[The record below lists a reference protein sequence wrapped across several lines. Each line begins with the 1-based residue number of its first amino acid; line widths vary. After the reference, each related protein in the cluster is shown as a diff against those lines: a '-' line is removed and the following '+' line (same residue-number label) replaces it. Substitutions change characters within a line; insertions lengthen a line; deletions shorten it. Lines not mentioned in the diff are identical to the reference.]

1 MGYITNVKQQGQYT
15 LCFQEH
21 FCFHSRWCS
30 EVKGHTCT
38 RLHQEV
44 GSRRQWG
51 EGWQGPMQRGHSM
64 ESRQRTISSS
74 VRYSFPPSDRA
85 MMLSLYSPSPVK
97 STSCQHAGGLR
108 RKHRVSGHRTVYI
121 HTYKDTM
128 QSLRIL
134 YAAIPAQLYIWQVEK

>member
-1 MGYITNVKQQGQYT
+1 MGYTTNAKQQGQYT

-21 FCFHSRWCS
+21 FCFHSRWCG

-44 GSRRQWG
+44 GSRRQWV

-97 STSCQHAGGLR
+97 STSCQHAGVVQGEKTQLSGTE
-108 RKHRVSGHRTVYI
+108 VSVHVTKIECRACVYC
-121 HTYKDTM
+121 T
-128 QSLRIL
+128 
-134 YAAIPAQLYIWQVEK
+134 QLLQLSSIFGK